1 MPPPL
6 HPSFTMEFDTHA
18 HTWHQIKNLIATDRM
33 PQVLLLQGPEG
44 SGKLATARRLAQL
57 LQCESPTPDGEPC
70 GVCRSCRQHANFNH
84 IDTFYVYPVVKGDR
98 TTVVSDDFSDQWQA
112 FLKEGGLVNDFE
124 VWSSLIDKKAI
135 PQIYVYEAQSLI
147 QKLSTTSHSSPYKIA
162 IIWLPELMNES
173 CANKLLKIVEEPY
186 DDVRLI
192 FVSNHPDEI
201 LPTLKSR
208 CQSIEFA
215 PLHEDVIARWLNEN
229 EGLSPEDA
237 TVMAHIADGNLAEAR
252 RIARADVR
260 RTAFLDLFI
269 KLMRLAYQRNVG
281 ALRVWATDLHALGR
295 DANTKFYRYAERMV
309 RENFIL
315 NFAQPSLNYLA
326 ADEGTFSKNFARF
339 ITERNVEQLAAEFAS
354 AARDIAANG
363 NGKIINFDVALRVIL
378 LLK

>member
-1 MPPPL
+1 
-6 HPSFTMEFDTHA
+6 MEFNTNA
-18 HTWHQIKNLIATDRM
+18 HTWQQIKNLIASDRM

-70 GVCRSCRQHANFNH
+70 GTCRSCRQHAGFNN

-98 TTVVSDDFSDQWQA
+98 PSAVSDDFSEQWQN
-112 FLKEGGLVNDFE
+112 FLKEGGLVNDFD
-124 VWSSLIDKKAI
+124 VWSNLIDKKAI
-135 PQIYVYEAQSLI
+135 PQIYVTEAQSLI
-147 QKLSTTSHSSPYKIA
+147 RKLSTTSHSSPYKIA
-162 IIWLPELMNES
+162 IIWLPELMNEA

-192 FVSNHPDEI
+192 FVSNRPNDI

-215 PLHEDVIARWLNEN
+215 PLQDEIVAQWLHENQGFSTD
-229 EGLSPEDA
+229 DA
-237 TVMAHIADGNLAEAR
+237 ISLAHIANGNLAEAKR
-252 RIARADVR
+252 LAGSDVR
-260 RTAFLDLFI
+260 RTVFLDLFI

-281 ALRVWATDLHALGR
+281 ALRAWATELHGLGR
-295 DANTKFYRYAERMV
+295 DANAKFYIYAERMV
-309 RENFIL
+309 RENFML

-326 ADEGTFSKNFARF
+326 EDEGKFSKNFARF
-339 ITERNVEQLAAEFAS
+339 ITERNVEQLSREFSS
-354 AARDIAANG
+354 AAHDIAANG